1 MSESQS
7 IHEIQLW
14 KIEDAEL
21 REQERRRRIIENDK
35 SKQIKDAIGLES
47 CREAESDERAFV
59 RKMKSKLLRKERDA
73 FYFDSFLKNFPH
85 LFKKDDLV
93 HPLAFKT

>member
-1 MSESQS
+1 MSESKS

-47 CREAESDERAFV
+47 
-59 RKMKSKLLRKERDA
+59 
-73 FYFDSFLKNFPH
+73 
-85 LFKKDDLV
+85 
-93 HPLAFKT
+93 